1 MADQNTFPNSE
12 LENENKKIEKK
23 IFDINAI
30 IKKRLEENKN
40 SDNAVDI
47 NKLIEERL
55 KGNTSDT
62 EASDVN
68 KKISERL
75 GIDVSTL
82 GKTNDIIS
90 DEDRSYVN
98 TLGTKD
104 HEKVLLYLDI
114 FRDNPEIVTDYLQT
128 IKKWGSEKAAKEAG
142 SDSLLLYPKK
152 ISKVIKENPEQFTE
166 ASAKRFSFYND
177 LGEHLHN
184 IQIREDQWGRKY
196 QKEWLGKKRTKAGLA
211 VAEALGDSARGLTLT
226 LSGLIDRV
234 GPENA
239 VSAVEWIEANWPK
252 ADDIKYPNKL
262 SPFAQESLFADLVQ
276 GLAQFGIDVYLG
288 GRILKAFKWSIGKV
302 APGWVSQTTKELSK
316 KKPKLDKYGK
326 EIADEFGNIKYASSI
341 AQRMGFWGLPVKY
354 GIGSALTDDR
364 PQDMLISEVATQA
377 AHQYGLTEENL
388 IPLKDKEWY
397 EKLTKKEKASYILK
411 RKLLHGVEG
420 VALFAGLTKAI
431 PIAGKGI
438 WGTTKWVGRGVSK
451 PVSIVMNP
459 ISQIMASR
467 KTGLPQLVKGIR
479 NAGGFIGSKVLK
491 IPPYKNWAFFS
502 TSMGPWRERLAA
514 TIEEKIL
521 PSLRV
526 RGPWTKEASQIL
538 QKGDEMVRRYKREV
552 GLLIGQIDR
561 AVYTMLNKG
570 LANRI
575 MTTSSSQS
583 GKQYWD
589 DVIAYL
595 RGDIKLEALPAVLR
609 QPAKDIQKLI
619 EKLSQK
625 IKPFV
630 KNQEI
635 KKEIVDGMGKYL
647 TTSYKIFQGTF
658 KPNKA
663 EIEAAQ
669 KYFVDLIKRT
679 DPAFKNVR
687 AGSKKWSLLNR
698 LASQKVDDILQFGKE
713 GSSPIGR
720 LNEIKK
726 LVSPDGILKP
736 KQQLPKVIEDLMGK
750 VDDGT
755 AIIMDTVSS
764 QAELLSHLF
773 VHKSIL
779 REGLK
784 SGWIVTDPKKFAIEG
799 VQEWVAKSLVPISQI
814 ARTSNIDIAK
824 IYAHKGGNYYTTTA
838 IANAIR
844 TDALASDAVL
854 QWWWYQPFLAAKTA
868 SQLSKT
874 VLSLMTQSRNFETAM
889 FFSIMQGHIGPQASV
904 MEAMKFV
911 FGDVVGSGKVN
922 PLAMRKKLTEWTE
935 VGILDTS
942 IVAGEMEA
950 VIGDIVK
957 GRFANTG
964 QLFKYLLKNP
974 IFRKATEFYQGSDS
988 VWKAYGY
995 EFTKSQL
1002 LAAIPIRGLTVAN
1015 AKRLGFIVDKGRT
1028 VPYNWKDLVSTQ
1040 MREIFGMKWNPL
1052 RIDGTEKTYGDA
1064 LKEIAGKYI
1073 KDVYPNYNI
1082 VPTLV
1087 KNWRRF
1093 PLGNFIA
1100 FRSENIRNTF
1110 NTMAYAMREMSS
1122 SNPFLRQMG
1131 AKRLMGLSA
1140 TFYGIEKGLSL
1151 FTSTLTGLDEEWMG
1165 KYKRWFVPYYDKTS
1179 TLFAVSKPDKDFKF
1193 WTLNWTREN
1202 PYEGMQDAFAV
1213 MFTELFNPVN
1223 DDWGMGKRFYNA
1235 FFYNVEEDTPGSIY
1249 LMFEPFITPGLF
1261 FKAVVD
1267 IAPAEWTGGLG
1278 KNGVTDTGK
1287 VIYDIRNDSP
1297 GEILAKIYGHI
1308 WEDLEPT
1315 TAKNAGEVL
1324 GAAEGELTRS
1334 GKEINTINKL
1344 FKTVLGIGLEKQD
1357 PKAGITYVISQF
1369 THRITSTQTDFIREA
1384 TNINQLL
1391 LDPFLFPK
1399 KFEELQQNRY
1409 REYSRL
1415 YDFITFLK
1423 DDLKMTNAEIWAQ
1436 VKNRK
1441 GFSRQTLNL
1450 MYQGVFDPA
1459 NLPPFE
1465 YTSIF
1470 PGILRRINNTDR
1482 YKDNQLELRDIYDI
1496 EKIRDIKRKWLR
1508 VPLGLSDSELQEY
1521 FITGKDPR
1529 EKDEE
1534 KKVEEQE
1541 LIFTPKDDK
1550 KFPPSGPD
1558 EKEPLWK
1565 KAIKIFP
1572 GKQSNLPVKTTD
1584 VSDQV
1589 LQASTKPVNVDQKT
1603 GLTRVEDALLSNEEK
1618 AIKLRNKGVRV

>member
-23 IFDINAI
+23 ILDINAI

-40 SDNAVDI
+40 KSNAVDI
-47 NKLIEERL
+47 NSLIDERL
-55 KGNTSDT
+55 KKNTSNT
-62 EASDVN
+62 ESSDIN

-75 GIDVSTL
+75 DIDVETL

-90 DEDRSYVN
+90 KEDRDYVN
-98 TLGTKD
+98 TLGEK
-104 HEKVLLYLDI
+104 ENKKVLLYLDI

-142 SDSLLLYPKK
+142 SNSVLLYPKK
-152 ISKVIKENPEQFTE
+152 IKKLLEENPEQFSE
-166 ASAKRFSFYND
+166 DSAKRFSFYND
-177 LGEHLHN
+177 LGEHLYN
-184 IQIREDQWGRKY
+184 IQIREDREGRKY
-196 QKEWLGKKRTKAGLA
+196 QKEWLGKKWTKAGLA
-211 VAEALGDSARGLTLT
+211 TTEAVGDSVRGLSLT
-226 LSGLIDRV
+226 IAGLIDKV

-239 VSAVEWIEANWPK
+239 ASAVDWIEANWPK

-262 SPFAQESLFADLVQ
+262 SPFAQESLFSDLVQ

-288 GRILKAFKWSIGKV
+288 GRVLKAFKWSIGKV
-302 APGWVSQTTKELSK
+302 APGWFKETTKQLSK
-316 KKPKLDKYGK
+316 KKPRLDKAGK
-326 EIADEFGNIKYASSI
+326 EIADEFGNVKFASSI
-341 AQRMGFWGLPVKY
+341 AQKMGFWGLPVKY
-354 GIGSALTDDR
+354 GIGQALTDDT
-364 PQDMLISEVATQA
+364 PQDMLITEAGTQA
-377 AHQYGLTEENL
+377 LHQFGLTKENL

-438 WGTTKWVGRGVSK
+438 WGTTKWVGRGLSTPASV
-451 PVSIVMNP
+451 VMNP
-459 ISQIMASR
+459 ISKIMASR
-467 KTGLPQLVKGIR
+467 KTGLPQVVKGIR
-479 NAGGFIGSKVLK
+479 NAGGFIGGKVLK
-491 IPPYKNWAFFS
+491 IPPYKNWGFFS
-502 TSMGPWRERLAA
+502 TTMGPWRERFFAS
-514 TIEEKIL
+514 IEEKIL

-538 QKGDEMVRRYKREV
+538 QQGEQMVRRFKKEV
-552 GLLIGQIDR
+552 GLSISQIDR
-561 AVYTMLNKG
+561 AIYG
-570 LANRI
+570 LMNRGFANRI
-575 MTTSSSQS
+575 MTTSSAMS

-589 DVIAYL
+589 DVIRYL
-595 RGDIKLEALPAVLR
+595 RGEIKLDALPAVLR
-609 QPAKDIQKLI
+609 GGAQDIQKLI
-619 EKLSQK
+619 EKLSQR

-635 KKEIVDGMGKYL
+635 KKEIIDGMGKYV
-647 TTSYKIFQGTF
+647 TTSYRIFQGTF
-658 KPNKA
+658 KPNKG

-669 KYFVDLIKRT
+669 KYFVDLIKKT

-687 AGSKKWSLLNR
+687 VGSNKWSLLNR
-698 LASQKVDDILQFGKE
+698 LASQKVDDILQYGKE

-750 VDDGT
+750 VNDGP
-755 AIIMDTVSS
+755 AIIMDTVAA

-784 SGWIVTDPKKFAIEG
+784 SGWIVTDPKKFAMEG
-799 VQEWVAKSLVPISQI
+799 VQKWVAKSLVPISQI

-889 FFSIMQGHIGPQASV
+889 FFSIMQGHVGPQASV

-922 PLAMRKKLTEWTE
+922 ANAMRKKLTEWTE

-1002 LAAIPIRGLTVAN
+1002 LAAIPIRGLSVES
-1015 AKRLGFIVDKGRT
+1015 AKRLGYVVEKGRT
-1028 VPYNWKDLVSTQ
+1028 IPYNWKDLVSNQ
-1040 MREIFGMKWNPL
+1040 MKEIFGMKWNPL
-1052 RIDGTEKTYGDA
+1052 RIDGSEKTYGDA

-1093 PLGNFIA
+1093 PFGNFIA

-1131 AKRLMGLSA
+1131 AKRMMGLSA
-1140 TFYGIEKGLSL
+1140 TFYGLEKGLSL
-1151 FTSTLTGLDEEWMG
+1151 FTSALTNLDEEWMG

-1193 WTLNWTREN
+1193 WSLNWTREN
-1202 PYEGMQDAFAV
+1202 PYEGMQDAFEV
-1213 MFTELFNPVN
+1213 MTKELFNPVN
-1223 DDWGMGKRFYNA
+1223 DDWSMGKRFYNA
-1235 FFYNVEEDTPGSIY
+1235 FFYNIEEDTPGSIY
-1249 LMFEPFITPGLF
+1249 LLFEPFITPGLF

-1267 IAPAEWTGGLG
+1267 IAPAAWTGGIG
-1278 KNGVTDTGK
+1278 KNGITETGA
-1287 VIYDIRNDSP
+1287 VVYDIRNDSP
-1297 GEILAKIYGHI
+1297 GEILAKIYAHV
-1308 WEDLEPT
+1308 WADLEPT
-1315 TAKNAGEVL
+1315 TAKNVGEVI
-1324 GAAEGELTRS
+1324 AAGEGELTKS
-1334 GKEINTINKL
+1334 GKEINTLNKL

-1357 PKAGITYVISQF
+1357 PKGSITYVISGF
-1369 THRITSTQTDFIREA
+1369 TKRITATHTDFIREA

-1391 LDPFLFPK
+1391 LDPFLFTK
-1399 KFEELQQNRY
+1399 KFEELQENRY

-1415 YDFITFLK
+1415 YDFVKFLR

-1441 GFSRQTLNL
+1441 GFSRRTLNM

-1459 NLPPFE
+1459 NIPSLD

-1470 PGILRRINNTDR
+1470 PSILKRINNTDL
-1482 YKDNQLELRDIYDI
+1482 YKNNPLTLRDIYDV
-1496 EKIRDIKRKWLR
+1496 EKANSIKRKWMR
-1508 VPLGLSDSELQEY
+1508 VPLQLSESELQEY

-1534 KKVEEQE
+1534 KKVEEKE
-1541 LIFTPKDDK
+1541 LTLTPKDEK
-1550 KFPPSGPD
+1550 KLPPSGD
-1558 EKEPLWK
+1558 EKEPAWK
-1565 KAIKIFP
+1565 RAIKIFP